1 MKKPKIF
8 ITQPLEQ
15 SAINRLKSVM
25 DVTVHPDSSRSINRQ
40 ELIKAIP
47 ENDYLFCR
55 LGDVVD
61 GEVMA
66 ANPELKLI
74 ATMATAAAQ
83 IDLAAASRNGIP
95 VLARRTPRSSEVLP
109 DSIFEETADMTWA
122 LLLSLARQVVE
133 GDKLVR
139 AGFFPGPQSM
149 YLVGSQIFGKTLGI
163 VGLGKVGQA
172 VARRARGFSM
182 NILYYSRN
190 RNPKAESEYGLI
202 YRSFQELL
210 QESDF
215 VSLHPAYGPDT
226 HHLIGDK
233 ELASMKPATFLI
245 NTSRGPV
252 VNQDSL
258 IKALEEKRIAGA
270 ALDVFEGEPHPDLP
284 KKFTAMQ
291 NVVLTPHSGS
301 AVAEKREI
309 MANVVADN
317 ILAFLEGKITGNI
330 LNPEVLKR

>member
-8 ITQPLEQ
+8 VTQPVEQ
-15 SAINRLKSVM
+15 SAFDRLSSEM
-25 DVTVHPDSSRSINRQ
+25 DVTVYPDVSRSINRQ
-40 ELIKAIP
+40 ELITTIR

-61 GEVMA
+61 AEVMD

-83 IDLAAASRNGIP
+83 IDLAAATRNKIP
-95 VLARRTPRSSEVLP
+95 VLARKTPKPGEVQP

-122 LLLSLARQVVE
+122 LLLSLARQVIE

-139 AGFFPGPQSM
+139 AGIFPGPQSM
-149 YLVGSQIFGKTLGI
+149 YLIGSQVFGQTLGI
-163 VGLGKVGQA
+163 VGLGKIGQA

-182 NILYYSRN
+182 KILYYSRN
-190 RNPKAESEYGLI
+190 RNPHAEREYGLI
-202 YRSFQELL
+202 YRSLDELL

-215 VSLHPAYGPDT
+215 VSLHPAYSPET

-233 ELASMKPATFLI
+233 ELAAMKPTAILI

-258 IKALEEKRIAGA
+258 IKALQEKRIAGA
-270 ALDVFEGEPHPDLP
+270 ALDVFEGEPHPVLP
-284 KKFTAMQ
+284 EHFTAMK
-291 NVVLTPHSGS
+291 NVVLTPHLGS
-301 AVAEKREI
+301 AVAQKREI
-309 MANVVADN
+309 MANTVADN
-317 ILAFLEGKITGNI
+317 ILAFLKGKITGNI
-330 LNPEVLKR
+330 LNPEVLK